1 MESNND
7 HACRNSSEV
16 VRLHVCPVGYV
27 SETGADR
34 PRAHQDQV
42 AERLIFFKAERRRHR
57 GIRSPEALNPI
68 KVLFEA
74 LGKGRRQ
81 CWLDFF
87 GLFFLLFNMD
97 SPFPWCFFGLFGRK
111 FRDDGLR
118 VVFRML
124 KLLKYIFNYLIL
136 TVVTFYTATT
146 SGVILFVSLD
156 QAFEPVF
163 N

>member
-1 MESNND
+1 
-7 HACRNSSEV
+7 
-16 VRLHVCPVGYV
+16 
-27 SETGADR
+27 
-34 PRAHQDQV
+34 
-42 AERLIFFKAERRRHR
+42 
-57 GIRSPEALNPI
+57 
-68 KVLFEA
+68 
-74 LGKGRRQ
+74 
-81 CWLDFF
+81 
-87 GLFFLLFNMD
+87 MD